1 MSINGMID
9 RAKLAKKYITDEYV
23 KPYNI
28 YDVSMKSYY
37 IDRAEL
43 AGELRNG
50 LAQEQFKVYYQ
61 PVVDAKTGEIRSAE
75 ALIRWVHPKRGFVS
89 PAIFIPALE
98 ESGHISEL
106 DFYVTKK
113 YLNSCGSDAKTVR
126 KISRYQS
133 ICHGWIFMMKR

>member
-75 ALIRWVHPKRGFVS
+75 ALIRCASKERIRITCHIYSGIRREWTYLRTGF
-89 PAIFIPALE
+89 LC
-98 ESGHISEL
+98 
-106 DFYVTKK
+106 DKK

-126 KISRYQS
+126 KIFRYQS
-133 ICHGWIFMMKR
+133 IVMDGFL